1 MSKTFSGSMRSLP
14 LALTLHMKPFCCVTS
29 TSDVSSDQ
37 FAVFDLSSEIARL
50 SSAHPIRQGFAEQL
64 LLELCMLVYVGR
76 VEQAA
81 RSMSRTRWRSFQT
94 VDRVQRRALHS
105 GTEKTEHYL
114 WPEDSGQRGLSQ
126 GESWAGS
133 L

>member
-1 MSKTFSGSMRSLP
+1 MSKTLSGSMRSLP

-50 SSAHPIRQGFAEQL
+50 SSAHPMRQGFAEHCVL
-64 LLELCMLVYVGR
+64 GRCMPVYVGR

-81 RSMSRTRWRSFQT
+81 RLVSRTRW
-94 VDRVQRRALHS
+94 
-105 GTEKTEHYL
+105 
-114 WPEDSGQRGLSQ
+114 
-126 GESWAGS
+126 
-133 L
+133 